1 MLRHSHA
8 SGQHCGLGRPDSLP
22 TLKDWDTRRG
32 PPGLR
37 AAVLQREFEALGGS
51 PGSHHRVR
59 VEIGEEDGHSPQAPS
74 KSPSRQPPSALCH
87 LPLQAPLSSRF
98 GSLVNVLELH
108 IAEAQANRAATPEHG
123 NSDHGLDISSRLVS
137 ESCLLALRQLA
148 GVTSPKLGP
157 VLQRI
162 ADALEPCLF
171 SQTHRDAIGHRLS
184 YEQVA
189 KLVLQPQLADA
200 AERTEDAEAA
210 RVRTLG
216 QLDLEE
222 AMAISL
228 RRSLEEHR
236 VALRKLQR
244 QYEALQ
250 VRAET
255 DQREAKAEL
264 DAQLAACQLE
274 HLAESAALHA
284 ELERLRESHVDVSR
298 VDIEGSEMNSEMN
311 YEGVDASAA
320 LAMRHFG
327 ELVVAQALAD
337 AAKADLRASAA
348 GRIRAVIALARSLKK
363 VEKLEAEVLRL
374 RARVC
379 QRNCTKTE

>member
-1 MLRHSHA
+1 
-8 SGQHCGLGRPDSLP
+8 
-22 TLKDWDTRRG
+22 
-32 PPGLR
+32 
-37 AAVLQREFEALGGS
+37 
-51 PGSHHRVR
+51 
-59 VEIGEEDGHSPQAPS
+59 
-74 KSPSRQPPSALCH
+74 

-236 VALRKLQR
+236 AALRKLQR

-327 ELVVAQALAD
+327 ELVVAQAQAD

-379 QRNCTKTE
+379 QKNCTKTE